1 MAAIMVIPQGASK
14 PYDGTALT
22 SAGVTTYGL
31 PAGYTLT
38 ATTKGFRHERGR
50 RYCRGRYLQH

>member
-31 PAGYTLT
+31 PAGLY
-38 ATTKGFRHERGR
+38 AYGHDKGFRHERGR